1 MVNATDLASD
11 HGLTILDSVVLAAAA
26 EAECR
31 LLLSEDL
38 QEGFTRC
45 TLCWRDCLRTTGE
58 LPDVRHSRVWWK
70 PGAGR
75 KRFVGW
81 SRSGCLWQ
89 ESGMTTT
96 CPGGWP
102 EPRAQTL
109 LEVAADPKHLGAEI
123 GFLSILHTWGQ
134 TLQRHPHVHCVVPGA
149 GLSPDRERW
158 IRPPP
163 RFFLP
168 VKVLSRVFRGKFVA
182 GLRRAFRRKK
192 LAFHGDCLPLAGEAT
207 FAKLLRTLFPEDWVV
222 YAKRPFGGPEH
233 VLHYLPDTRIGS
245 RSRTTGSSISPTPM
259 SHSVGRTSASQQ
271 AADDD
276 IDSRGLLAPF
286 PRTCAPTGLPA
297 HPLLWLSGKSSS
309 RCAPAP
315 LPKSGEQRSRS
326 DDLALSLLPG
336 TYADSRVPN
345 GKADL
350 PRGGP
355 RGTGS

>member
-1 MVNATDLASD
+1 METSAAVMVNATDLASD

-158 IRPPP
+158 IRSPP

-168 VKVLSRVFRGKFVA
+168 VRVLSRVFRGKFVA
-182 GLRRAFRRKK
+182 GLKRTFRGNK
-192 LAFHGDCLPLAGEAT
+192 LVFHGACLPLAKEKALHKPSSVRCFARTGWSMPSRHSAVPNT
-207 FAKLLRTLFPEDWVV
+207 FCSIWRGIRIVWPS
-222 YAKRPFGGPEH
+222 RI
-233 VLHYLPDTRIGS
+233 IGS
-245 RSRTTGSSISPTPM
+245 SMSQTPT
-259 SHSVGRTSASQQ
+259 
-271 AADDD
+271 
-276 IDSRGLLAPF
+276 
-286 PRTCAPTGLPA
+286 
-297 HPLLWLSGKSSS
+297 
-309 RCAPAP
+309 
-315 LPKSGEQRSRS
+315 
-326 DDLALSLLPG
+326 
-336 TYADSRVPN
+336 
-345 GKADL
+345 
-350 PRGGP
+350 
-355 RGTGS
+355 